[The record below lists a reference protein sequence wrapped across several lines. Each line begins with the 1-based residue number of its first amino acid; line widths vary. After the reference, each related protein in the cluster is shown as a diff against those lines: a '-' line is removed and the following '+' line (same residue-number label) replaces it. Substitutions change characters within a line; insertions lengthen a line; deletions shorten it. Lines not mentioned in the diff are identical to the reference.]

1 MVIAAL
7 YFLSESSC
15 SYTTHASSLHS
26 ENELRMAARR
36 SFWLPPGIT
45 RSVWNCFLITGG
57 AQPNVADT
65 NSRTSLYWTARKGF
79 RDSMALLLDRGGQES
94 IDKPDGFGESPL
106 QVAAAQ
112 GHSDCVTLLLDR
124 GANVEWHEVWSSP
137 ITAAAISS
145 PLAATDGLP
154 YILVR
159 FHSPS
164 CLPTSLAECL
174 AYIGRPCNASSPS
187 PSYILSPLITLPS
200 LPPAAVWHRSIY
212 AKPHQTNTRETK
224 ECCCSGSC
232 SRGKGC
238 RRHIHRLLIMKSSW
252 PLW

>member
-1 MVIAAL
+1 MHPPCILKTTQDGCTPLILAAAWDHK
-7 YFLSESSC
+7 EC
-15 SYTTHASSLHS
+15 M
-26 ENELRMAARR
+26 EL
-36 SFWLPPGIT
+36 L
-45 RSVWNCFLITGG
+45 LDHG

-65 NSRTSLYWTARKGF
+65 DSRTSLYWTARKGF

-164 CLPTSLAECL
+164 CLPTSLVLLLSVWHTSGGHDATPHHPHPHTYSL
-174 AYIGRPCNASSPS
+174 PSS
-187 PSYILSPLITLPS
+187 LSPHSPLQLSGIGVSMQNLIKQTLEKRRNAAALAVAAEAKVAAATQAAHNEKLMAS
-200 LPPAAVWHRSIY
+200 LVRD
-212 AKPHQTNTRETK
+212 E
-224 ECCCSGSC
+224 
-232 SRGKGC
+232 
-238 RRHIHRLLIMKSSW
+238 
-252 PLW
+252 